1 MKKKAKRAQTN
12 KVPAQQKS
20 QARPTPLSPAKAKE
34 LIDIYLK
41 DGSIELTDHCK
52 YDSMPDRNV
61 EMEDIL
67 NVLSTGS
74 VENPEWDEN
83 HSNWQYRVTGKDLEG
98 DKLTAVTVIIQKK
111 ATLLII
117 TVF

>member
-1 MKKKAKRAQTN
+1 MKKKVKRAQI
-12 KVPAQQKS
+12 KKLPAQQQGQNKP
-20 QARPTPLSPAKAKE
+20 APLSPAKAKD
-34 LIDIYLK
+34 LIDSYLK
-41 DGSIELTDHCK
+41 DGIIELTDHCK

-67 NVLSTGS
+67 NVLSTGT
-74 VENPEWDEN
+74 VQEPEWDDDYG
-83 HSNWQYRVTGKDLEG
+83 NWQHRVTGKDLEG
-98 DKLTAVTVIIQKK
+98 DKLTAVTVIIQRN